1 MAREI
6 QITPKR
12 ILYAQDI
19 ELKMYTTLMKIASE
33 QQEKIT
39 TIIQKTLQDM
49 KSNVAEVLEE
59 YSSSVVS
66 KLTL

>member
-6 QITPKR
+6 QITPRR

-19 ELKMYTTLMKIASE
+19 EMKLYKKLMKIAGE

-39 TIIQKTLQDM
+39 GIIQKTLQEM
-49 KSNVAEVLEE
+49 KTNVSEVLEG
-59 YSSSVVS
+59 YNKSMFY
-66 KLTL
+66 